1 MSDGELAV
9 IVVGVVFV
17 ALLIVAIAVIPLYG
31 NIRSQSSTLSSPKIV
46 VTNTDGTYSQDCGVL
61 GSGDTTWT
69 FSATLVN
76 TGASGYADV
85 DFNVNGNRLTSNN
98 YFVSSQSQL
107 PISTSAMTHDCSSQA
122 GSTYSITISQ
132 QTPA

>member
-1 MSDGELAV
+1 MSDALQAVIIIGVALAV
-9 IVVGVVFV
+9 LIIAAIGV
-17 ALLIVAIAVIPLYG
+17 PLY
-31 NIRSQSSTLSSPKIV
+31 NNYVSQTSNLSSPKIV